1 MRKIRERTEGNYS
14 FVDLKMILTV
24 LIFTIVLTTMIVTV
38 YLRDAIGVKKELEEM
53 IEKFNREQDEII
65 RKEMEEWKKS
75 KSNI

>member
-1 MRKIRERTEGNYS
+1 
-14 FVDLKMILTV
+14 MILTV